1 MTKVTFGNVDE
12 DLLQKKYSEALKDED
27 FNRFVK
33 SFYLNDEILMKYTS
47 KLQESLEEVKNC
59 SNCKS
64 LYMCKNRCTG
74 YVFYPHVYEN
84 RLGFDEVACKYMQSK
99 IKEEKYSCTYYEMPE
114 ALKKASMRD
123 IDTSD
128 AKRIDTIKWLKNFYD
143 TYETNPHQKGL
154 YLTGSFGCGKT
165 YLICAMLNE
174 LSKKGVDIVVVYY
187 PELLRSLKETFS
199 LKERNLESDFA
210 NRMNRLKKASI
221 LFIDDIGAE
230 AVTSWARDEILATI
244 LQYRMDAKLPTFF
257 TSNLNVQEL
266 EIHLSSTKGEI
277 DKVKARRLI
286 ERVKQLTTTIELIS
300 KNRRE

>member
-1 MTKVTFGNVDE
+1 MTKVNFGNVDE
-12 DLLQKKYSEALKDED
+12 DLLRKKYNEALQDDDFKELVSSLDLSGED
-27 FNRFVK
+27 
-33 SFYLNDEILMKYTS
+33 LIKYTS
-47 KLQESLEEVKNC
+47 KLQESVEEIKNC

-64 LYMCKNRCTG
+64 LYECKNRCTG
-74 YVFYPHVYEN
+74 YMFYPSIQSNHL
-84 RLGFDEVACKYMQSK
+84 RFDEVACRYMQK
-99 IKEEKYSCTYYEMPE
+99 KLKEEEYTCTYYEMPD
-114 ALKKASMRD
+114 ALKKASMGE

-128 AKRIDTIKWLKNFYD
+128 AKRVDTIKWLKNFYD
-143 TYETNPHQKGL
+143 TYLSNPHQKGL
-154 YLTGSFGCGKT
+154 YLTGSFGSGKT

-174 LSKKGVDIVVVYY
+174 LSKKGVDIIVVYY

-210 NRMNRLKKASI
+210 SRMNRLKKTSI

-244 LQYRMDAKLPTFF
+244 LQYRMDANLPTFF
-257 TSNLNVQEL
+257 TSNLNLNEL
-266 EIHLSSTKGEI
+266 EIHLSNTKGEV

-286 ERVKQLTTTIELIS
+286 ERIKQLTVTLELIS